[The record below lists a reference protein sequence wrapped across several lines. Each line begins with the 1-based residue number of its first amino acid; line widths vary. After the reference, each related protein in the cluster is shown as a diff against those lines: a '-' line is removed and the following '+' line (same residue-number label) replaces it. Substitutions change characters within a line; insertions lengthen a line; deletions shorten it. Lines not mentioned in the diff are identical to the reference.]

1 MEIFMPKNSA
11 LLAVCFVGG
20 MLGGLICSLFI
31 WMLGNWGITA
41 LLNVRIA
48 PELSAA
54 WLYPRLV
61 WGGIWAIPYF
71 FSVGFPRARR
81 RWVRKGL
88 YLSLLPTLYMLFVV
102 FPYHRGLGQAGL
114 ALGMLTPAVV
124 LATNLV
130 WGLFTGVFTRLF
142 WGR

>member
-1 MEIFMPKNSA
+1 MPKNSA

-20 MLGGLICSLFI
+20 MLGGLACSLFI

-41 LLNVRIA
+41 LLNVQIA
-48 PELSAA
+48 PALTAN

-71 FSVGFPRARR
+71 LSVGIPRTRR
-81 RWVRKGL
+81 QWVRKSL
-88 YLSLLPTLYMLFVV
+88 YLSLLPTLYMLFFV
-102 FPYHRGLGQAGL
+102 FPQLGKGQAGL
-114 ALGMLTPAVV
+114 ALGTLTPAVV

>member
-1 MEIFMPKNSA
+1 MPKNSA

-20 MLGGLICSLFI
+20 MLGGLACSLFI
-31 WMLGNWGITA
+31 WMLSNWGVTT
-41 LLNVRIA
+41 LLNVQIA
-48 PELSAA
+48 PQLTAS

-61 WGGIWAIPYF
+61 WGGIWAIPF
-71 FSVGFPRARR
+71 FLSVGVPRARR
-81 RWVRKGL
+81 HWVRKGL

-102 FPYHRGLGQAGL
+102 FPYHLDKGQAGL
-114 ALGMLTPAVV
+114 ALGTLTPLVV
-124 LATNLV
+124 IVTNLV

>member
-1 MEIFMPKNSA
+1 MPKNSV

-20 MLGGLICSLFI
+20 IFGGLACSVFI

-41 LLNVRIA
+41 LLNVQIA
-48 PELSAA
+48 PELTSA
-54 WLYPRLV
+54 WLYPRLI

-71 FSVGFPRARR
+71 LSVSVPRARR

-88 YLSLLPTLYMLFVV
+88 YASLLPTLYMLFVV
-102 FPYHRGLGQAGL
+102 FPYHLDKEQAGL
-114 ALGMLTPAVV
+114 ALGLLTPVVV
-124 LATNLV
+124 LVTNLV
-130 WGLFTGVFTRLF
+130 WGLFTGIFTRLL

>member
-1 MEIFMPKNSA
+1 MPKNSA

-20 MLGGLICSLFI
+20 ILGGLVCSLFI

-41 LLNVRIA
+41 FINVQIA
-48 PELSAA
+48 PELSVE
-54 WLYPRLV
+54 WLYPRLI

-71 FSVGFPRARR
+71 FSVGVPRARR
-81 RWVRKGL
+81 HWVRKGL

-102 FPYHRGLGQAGL
+102 FPYHLGKGQAGL
-114 ALGMLTPAVV
+114 DLGMLTPLVV
-124 LATNLV
+124 LTTNLV
-130 WGLFTGVFTRLF
+130 WGLFTGIFTRLF